1 MTIQRKLDENCLAGF
16 LVHRL
21 AHEAVELQ
29 AEPKSPRFKQ
39 LALAHLEDATRVF
52 RSYGFDKETIDRIVH
67 RLIPNAARE
76 YNTFMNFG
84 VFSGDGATSCSLET
98 VVEMIAE
105 RLTA

>member
-1 MTIQRKLDENCLAGF
+1 MTLQRKLDENCLAGY

-29 AEPKSPRFKQ
+29 AGPQSARFRQ

-52 RSYGFDKETIDRIVH
+52 REFGFDHDTIGRILH
-67 RLIPNAARE
+67 RMIPNAARE

-84 VFSGDGATSCSLET
+84 RFSGDGATSCDLRT
-98 VVEMIAE
+98 VVEMIAA
-105 RLTA
+105 RLSA